1 MRSMATRIS
10 LKAIFLAAIA
20 DIACTYGY
28 GFLSGMTVFLLFQ
41 ARHLPPAR
49 AVHCLMGGPF
59 LLTAVVAGGAAA
71 LLGGFIAARI
81 ARARELLHAALAVV
95 PCMLL
100 GVVLKL
106 TGKVSPTPTWYTIAA
121 YAAVIPAALLGG
133 HLGVLRKETLSAVK
147 AARAVSAAG

>member
-1 MRSMATRIS
+1 MATRIS
-10 LKAIFLAAIA
+10 LKAILLAALA

-28 GFLSGMTVFLLFQ
+28 GLLSVMTIFLVFK
-41 ARHLPPAR
+41 ARQLPAAR
-49 AVHCLMGGPF
+49 AVHCIMGVPF

-121 YAAVIPAALLGG
+121 YGAVIPAALLGG
-133 HLGVLRKETLSAVK
+133 HLGVLRKQTLAAVRSAWTVK
-147 AARAVSAAG
+147 AAG

>member
-1 MRSMATRIS
+1 MATRIS
-10 LKAIFLAAIA
+10 LKAILLAAVA

-28 GFLSGMTVFLLFQ
+28 GLLSVMTVFLVFK
-41 ARHLPPAR
+41 ARHLPSVR
-49 AVHCLMGGPF
+49 AIQCMKGVPF
-59 LLTAVVAGGAAA
+59 LLVAVVAGGASA

-100 GVVLKL
+100 GVVLNL
-106 TGKVSPTPTWYTIAA
+106 AGKVSPTPTWYHIAA

-133 HLGVLRKETLSAVK
+133 HLGVLRKQTLAAVRSAWTI
-147 AARAVSAAG
+147 SAAG